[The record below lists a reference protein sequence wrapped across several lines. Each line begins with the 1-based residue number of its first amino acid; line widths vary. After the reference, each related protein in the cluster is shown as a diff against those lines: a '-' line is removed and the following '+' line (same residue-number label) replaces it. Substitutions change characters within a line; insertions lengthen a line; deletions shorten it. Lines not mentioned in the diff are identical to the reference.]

1 MEKRLETKQMRLTK
15 ETLKR
20 IIKEEMSKVLH
31 EEQADYQDAIEAAKA
46 ELERNSYSTDGFEEK
61 ALGFDK
67 EAEYNGSVDFEFNAT
82 QTTYSG
88 VEPGEATFTITLT
101 TDGKYAISDLGST
114 IQ

>member
-1 MEKRLETKQMRLTK
+1 MKLNK

-20 IIKEEMSKVLH
+20 IIKEELSKVLH
-31 EEQADYQDAIEAAKA
+31 EEQADYRDAIEDAKA

-61 ALGFDK
+61 ALGFEK
-67 EAEYNGSVDFEFNAT
+67 EAEDNGSVDFKFNAT

-88 VEPGEATFTITLT
+88 VEPGEVTFTITLT
-101 TDGKYAISDLGST
+101 TDGEYAISDLGST